1 MKKII
6 FDIETKNIFSD
17 VGSDNPADLDIS
29 VISLYDYETNQYYS
43 FLEEDFSKMWPF
55 FENTDLLITFNGNH
69 FDIPLLQKYCSFDL
83 KNIQHLDIFAE
94 VQKVTG
100 KKIGLDNIA
109 TTTIKIAKSAN
120 GLDAVAW
127 WNSGEIEKIKK
138 YCEQDVKVT
147 KDVYEFAKNNNFLKY
162 KDLKTKKIVK
172 VKLDSSSWEIKNN
185 ETTKSAMLF

>member
-17 VGSDNPADLDIS
+17 VNSDNPADLDIS
-29 VISLYDYETNQYYS
+29 VLSLYDYETNKYYS
-43 FLEEDFSKMWPF
+43 FLEEEFKEMWPF
-55 FENTDLLITFNGNH
+55 FENADLLITFNGNH
-69 FDIPLLQKYCSFDL
+69 FDIPLLQKYCSFNL
-83 KNIQHLDIFAE
+83 KNIEHHDVFAE

-100 KKIGLDNIA
+100 KKIALNNIA
-109 TTTIKIAKSAN
+109 TSTLKIAKSAD

-147 KDVYEFAKNNNFLKY
+147 KDVYEFAKKNNFLKY
-162 KDLKTKKIVK
+162 KNIKTKNIEIVNFNK
-172 VKLDSSSWEIKNN
+172 DIWEIKNN
-185 ETTKSAMLF
+185 TDSQPAMLF